1 MHQEVENNSNKN
13 SNVSNIKKIVDY
25 KKSFSN
31 DLNNNSLS
39 STDSNS
45 VKSNKSFQ
53 KKISYNSNNQNCNF
67 SLLNNLIFEK
77 NLFPLFSYNK
87 TNYDCPSTTQQN
99 KKNYPDNQIRNM
111 NDFQYENNKLE
122 VKQKKK
128 HLDTPRNKIYL
139 ENIIRQKDKRTTI
152 MIRHIPNKYSIKLLV
167 NELNIYFKDKY
178 DLIYLPIDII
188 NCCNLGFGFINFTN
202 NFHILSFYEHYYGKK
217 WRKFNSDKKCELAYA
232 KIQGKENLMK
242 NIILSENY
250 NNEKNIPIYYL
261 NQNINKENNISI
273 PLKYLQAFLNF
284 YPFASFIV
292 VDNQSFVVNSFYNF

>member
-1 MHQEVENNSNKN
+1 MHQEVEKTNENMNKLNREIMNN
-13 SNVSNIKKIVDY
+13 Y

-31 DLNNNSLS
+31 DLNNNSIS

-45 VKSNKSFQ
+45 NSVKSSKSFP
-53 KKISYNSNNQNCNF
+53 YNSNNPF
-67 SLLNNLIFEK
+67 SLYNYLIYEK
-77 NLFPLFSYNK
+77 NLIPLFSYNK
-87 TNYDCPSTTQQN
+87 TNYDFQLTNQQ
-99 KKNYPDNQIRNM
+99 KKIDYPYNQIKNF
-111 NDFQYENNKLE
+111 NEVKYENNNN
-122 VKQKKK
+122 VMIKKTNK
-128 HLDTPRNKIYL
+128 NLDTPRNKIYL

-152 MIRHIPNKYSIKLLV
+152 MIRHIPNKYTIKLLV
-167 NELNIYFKDKY
+167 NELNLYFKDKY
-178 DLIYLPIDII
+178 DLIYLPIDIV

-232 KIQGKENLMK
+232 KIQGKDNLMK

-250 NNEKNIPIYYL
+250 NNEKNIPIYYI
-261 NQNINKENNISI
+261 NKNINKENNICI
-273 PLKYLQAFLNF
+273 PLKFLQAFLNF

>member
-1 MHQEVENNSNKN
+1 MHQEVEKTNENMNKLNREIMNN
-13 SNVSNIKKIVDY
+13 Y

-31 DLNNNSLS
+31 DLNNNSIS

-45 VKSNKSFQ
+45 NSVKSSKSFP
-53 KKISYNSNNQNCNF
+53 YNSNNPF
-67 SLLNNLIFEK
+67 SLYNYLIYEK
-77 NLFPLFSYNK
+77 NLIPLFSYNK
-87 TNYDCPSTTQQN
+87 TNYDFQLTNQQ
-99 KKNYPDNQIRNM
+99 KKIDYPYNQIKNF
-111 NDFQYENNKLE
+111 NEVKYENNNN
-122 VKQKKK
+122 VMIKKTNK
-128 HLDTPRNKIYL
+128 NLDTPRNKIYL

-217 WRKFNSDKKCELAYA
+217 WKKFNSDKKCELAYA

>member
-1 MHQEVENNSNKN
+1 MHQEVEKSSNENSHI
-13 SNVSNIKKIVDY
+13 SNVQNLYNY
-25 KKSFSN
+25 KKTLPN

-53 KKISYNSNNQNCNF
+53 KNISYNSNNQNCNLF
-67 SLLNNLIFEK
+67 LLNNLFFEK
-77 NLFPLFSYNK
+77 NLIPLFSYNK
-87 TNYDCPSTTQQN
+87 TNYDFPLNTQQ
-99 KKNYPDNQIRNM
+99 KKTNYPFYQMRNLD
-111 NDFQYENNKLE
+111 DFQYENNKFE
-122 VKQKKK
+122 VKKKK
-128 HLDTPRNKIYL
+128 RNLDNPRNKIYL

-167 NELNIYFKDKY
+167 NELNLYFKDKY
-178 DLIYLPIDII
+178 DLIYLPIDIV

-202 NFHILSFYEHYYGKK
+202 NFHILSFYEHYNGKK
-217 WRKFNSDKKCELAYA
+217 WIKFNSDKKCELVYA
-232 KIQGKENLMK
+232 KIQGKDNLMK

-261 NQNINKENNISI
+261 NQNINKENNICI

-284 YPFASFIV
+284 YPYASFNVI
-292 VDNQSFVVNSFYNF
+292 DNQSFVVNSFYNF

>member
-1 MHQEVENNSNKN
+1 MHQEVEKSSNENSHI
-13 SNVSNIKKIVDY
+13 SNVQNLYNY
-25 KKSFSN
+25 KKTLPN

-53 KKISYNSNNQNCNF
+53 KNISYNSNNQNCNLF
-67 SLLNNLIFEK
+67 LLNNLFFEK
-77 NLFPLFSYNK
+77 NLIPLFSYNK
-87 TNYDCPSTTQQN
+87 TNYDFPLNTQQ
-99 KKNYPDNQIRNM
+99 KKTNYPFYQIRNLD
-111 NDFQYENNKLE
+111 DFQYENNKFE
-122 VKQKKK
+122 VKKKK
-128 HLDTPRNKIYL
+128 RNLDNPRNKIYL

-152 MIRHIPNKYSIKLLV
+152 MIRHIPNKYTIKLLV
-167 NELNIYFKDKY
+167 NELNLYFKDKY
-178 DLIYLPIDII
+178 DLIYLPIDIV

-232 KIQGKENLMK
+232 KIQGKDNLMK

-250 NNEKNIPIYYL
+250 NNEKNIPIYYI
-261 NQNINKENNISI
+261 NKNINKENNICI
-273 PLKYLQAFLNF
+273 PLKFLQAFLNF
-284 YPFASFIV
+284 YPFASFVV

>member
-1 MHQEVENNSNKN
+1 MHQEVEKTNENMNKLNREIMNN
-13 SNVSNIKKIVDY
+13 Y

-31 DLNNNSLS
+31 DLNNNSIS

-45 VKSNKSFQ
+45 NSVKSSKSFP
-53 KKISYNSNNQNCNF
+53 YNSNNPF
-67 SLLNNLIFEK
+67 SLYNYLIYEK
-77 NLFPLFSYNK
+77 NLIPLFSYNK
-87 TNYDCPSTTQQN
+87 TNYDFQLTNQQ
-99 KKNYPDNQIRNM
+99 KKIDYPYNQIKNF
-111 NDFQYENNKLE
+111 NEVKYENNNN
-122 VKQKKK
+122 VMIKKTNK
-128 HLDTPRNKIYL
+128 NLDTPRNKIYL

-152 MIRHIPNKYSIKLLV
+152 MIRHIPNKYTIKLLV
-167 NELNIYFKDKY
+167 NELNLYFKDKY
-178 DLIYLPIDII
+178 DLIYLPIDIV

>member
-1 MHQEVENNSNKN
+1 MHQEVEKTNENMNKLNREIMNN
-13 SNVSNIKKIVDY
+13 Y

-31 DLNNNSLS
+31 DLNNNSIS

-45 VKSNKSFQ
+45 NSVKSSKSFP
-53 KKISYNSNNQNCNF
+53 YNSNNPF
-67 SLLNNLIFEK
+67 SLYNYLIYEK
-77 NLFPLFSYNK
+77 NLIPLFSYNK
-87 TNYDCPSTTQQN
+87 TNYDFQLTNQQ
-99 KKNYPDNQIRNM
+99 KKIDYPYNQIKNF
-111 NDFQYENNKLE
+111 NEVKYENNNN
-122 VKQKKK
+122 VMIKKTNK
-128 HLDTPRNKIYL
+128 NLDTPRNKIYL

-152 MIRHIPNKYSIKLLV
+152 MIRHIPNKYTIKLLV
-167 NELNIYFKDKY
+167 NELNLYFKDKY
-178 DLIYLPIDII
+178 DLIYLPIDIV

-232 KIQGKENLMK
+232 KIQGKDNLMK

-261 NQNINKENNISI
+261 NQNINKENNICI

-284 YPFASFIV
+284 YPYASFNVI
-292 VDNQSFVVNSFYNF
+292 DNQSFVVNSFYNF